1 MCRSSTYSIG
11 FLLLLWIGLVLPTT
25 EQQLLHF
32 ADDQSSKVLFDRDSG
47 PVPAAGGDDEPRLVD
62 SDDKSPNGATPDLP
76 DITAAGSMPR
86 VAGADVS
93 SRPVIVN
100 STFISRTPLPQE
112 RPPKA
117 LAA

>member
-11 FLLLLWIGLVLPTT
+11 FLLLLWVGLVLPTT

-32 ADDQSSKVLFDRDSG
+32 ADDQASKVLFDGGSG
-47 PVPAAGGDDEPRLVD
+47 SAPAAGGDDEPGLVG
-62 SDDKSPNGATPDLP
+62 SDDQSPNGATPDLP
-76 DITAAGSMPR
+76 DITAAGSMPQ
-86 VAGADVS
+86 VAGVYVPT
-93 SRPVIVN
+93 RPLIVYP
-100 STFISRTPLPQE
+100 TFVSRTPLPQE